1 MNIGAADGINRIRV
15 QDAQDLDYFKIPIED
30 SRFNFLLQSAGSAS
44 TGFFAAG
51 GLGKIDLEWMAPSTD
66 EIDDALGYNMYRY
79 QVDADG
85 VMSEPVQL
93 NESLIIE
100 DTDENTTGIYYSD
113 FDVLEG
119 QTYFYKYKILR
130 TSFEETDFSQTV
142 SSAPLT
148 STLGDSNGDLSV
160 NVMDL
165 VQNVDYILGNNPT
178 PFIFLAADVNADE
191 TINVLDIVGT
201 VDIILNPL
209 HDNDN
214 TTSVSNSNI
223 QYYPSNPIG
232 DALFSWEGDDLYV
245 ESDHPIGGLQ
255 LAFGSDFE
263 YLIAEDLATIEKL
276 DYLQEDA
283 KVIMLFSFNNTVI
296 ASGKTKLLT
305 RLDASKE
312 LNIELAVVGTT
323 GGSKLRAVFEDS
335 NLDGINAPL
344 QSENLEFLSMVPN
357 PSDGQ
362 ITLRYYLPEQMDGT
376 VAKVYDMLGRL
387 VHIQLLENTE
397 GASTSQMQ
405 VSTLQAGNYIVL
417 ISAHKNGGTKHIA
430 NKTLI
435 IK

>member
-1 MNIGAADGINRIRV
+1 
-15 QDAQDLDYFKIPIED
+15 
-30 SRFNFLLQSAGSAS
+30 
-44 TGFFAAG
+44 
-51 GLGKIDLEWMAPSTD
+51 MAPSTD

-79 QVDADG
+79 QIDADG
-85 VMSEPVQL
+85 VESEPIQL

-100 DTDENTTGIYYSD
+100 DSDENTTGIYYSD

-387 VHIQLLENTE
+387 VHIHKLENTE

>member
-1 MNIGAADGINRIRV
+1 
-15 QDAQDLDYFKIPIED
+15 
-30 SRFNFLLQSAGSAS
+30 
-44 TGFFAAG
+44 
-51 GLGKIDLEWMAPSTD
+51 MAPSTD

-85 VMSEPVQL
+85 VESEPIQL

-100 DTDENTTGIYYSD
+100 DSDETTTGIYYSD

-435 IK
+435 VK

>member
-1 MNIGAADGINRIRV
+1 MKLQII
-15 QDAQDLDYFKIPIED
+15 
-30 SRFNFLLQSAGSAS
+30 LLS
-44 TGFFAAG
+44 T
-51 GLGKIDLEWMAPSTD
+51 
-66 EIDDALGYNMYRY
+66 
-79 QVDADG
+79 
-85 VMSEPVQL
+85 
-93 NESLIIE
+93 
-100 DTDENTTGIYYSD
+100 
-113 FDVLEG
+113 
-119 QTYFYKYKILR
+119 
-130 TSFEETDFSQTV
+130 
-142 SSAPLT
+142 APLT

-397 GASTSQMQ
+397 GASTSQVQ

-435 IK
+435 VK

>member
-1 MNIGAADGINRIRV
+1 
-15 QDAQDLDYFKIPIED
+15 
-30 SRFNFLLQSAGSAS
+30 
-44 TGFFAAG
+44 
-51 GLGKIDLEWMAPSTD
+51 MAPSTD

-85 VMSEPVQL
+85 VESEPVQL
-93 NESLIIE
+93 NEILIIE
-100 DTDENTTGIYYSD
+100 DSDETTTGIYYSD

-119 QTYFYKYKILR
+119 ETYFYKYKILR

-405 VSTLQAGNYIVL
+405 VNTLQAGNYIVL

>member
-1 MNIGAADGINRIRV
+1 MTEAIELGDGWEV
-15 QDAQDLDYFKIPIED
+15 PKEDL
-30 SRFNFLLQSAGSAS
+30 RFNFLLQASGSAS
-44 TGFFAAG
+44 SGFFAAG

-66 EIDDALGYNMYRY
+66 EIEDALGYNMYRY

-85 VMSEPVQL
+85 VESEPIQL

-100 DTDENTTGIYYSD
+100 DSDENTTGIYYSD

-387 VHIQLLENTE
+387 VHIHKLENTE

-405 VSTLQAGNYIVL
+405 VNTRQAGNYIVL